1 MDRVRK
7 ALRQVADI
15 AVEDF
20 GLRGRA
26 KPPARSRTGTPRS
39 KSGSGDQNRSPKAEP
54 RPEPLTKAGRA
65 PVKASAMAPADN
77 DLPPGVV
84 WRGAAARTPALQ
96 RFVDDLDV
104 RRSASAVR

>member
-1 MDRVRK
+1 VRK

-26 KPPARSRTGTPRS
+26 KTPAGSRSVTPRS
-39 KSGSGDQNRSPKAEP
+39 KTGSGVQNRSPRPKPQPKP
-54 RPEPLTKAGRA
+54 RTKVALEA
-65 PVKASAMAPADN
+65 PASAV

-96 RFVDDLDV
+96 RFVDDLDA
-104 RRSASAVR
+104 RRSASAAAVR